1 MKQLTGKNIRAG
13 IDIEVPI
20 EDIFNPD
27 ISSEGDIRVK
37 HFFENEKN
45 ERINDDESFLEQVK
59 DLEIVEYREFLIT
72 ESLSP
77 TLKVAVFNEYQLVYN
92 RFSKKKFPFIV
103 RLFYIKAFGHCFVF
117 YLWYNKEKVCAKNE
131 KSKEKRSFCRIR
143 GG

>member
-45 ERINDDESFLEQVK
+45 ERKVSKVK
-59 DLEIVEYREFLIT
+59 I
-72 ESLSP
+72 
-77 TLKVAVFNEYQLVYN
+77 
-92 RFSKKKFPFIV
+92 
-103 RLFYIKAFGHCFVF
+103 
-117 YLWYNKEKVCAKNE
+117 
-131 KSKEKRSFCRIR
+131 
-143 GG
+143 